1 MPRLEEII
9 AEADDEPMTMP
20 EICRRTGTSRRSLE
34 AIAQSRTGRP
44 PWEYLRWRRLWRARS
59 MLEKPDLGITVT
71 SVSFRLG
78 FWHLG
83 RFAAAYTR
91 TFGKRPGATL
101 ARASGGRA

>member
-1 MPRLEEII
+1 
-9 AEADDEPMTMP
+9 
-20 EICRRTGTSRRSLE
+20 
-34 AIAQSRTGRP
+34 
-44 PWEYLRWRRLWRARS
+44 